1 MKCLFC
7 KDKPVVKA
15 WDTKIQKH
23 ITSTLDRKGH
33 FHIHGDIGN
42 KELVEQFVEVIERE
56 AGIERE
62 VIIQPEPQEIHEI
75 TRVSESPSGGRHI
88 VFGHHRALGDGLM
101 FTAGI
106 RDFKLLFPDI
116 KVDVD
121 SNQSALWQNNPYIEH
136 TYKDYK
142 DLYKEYKNEAGQDAK
157 RRNEWL
163 LDQGIEYYKVGYPMV
178 GNANNTAMHFS
189 VMFLFDMIAVAD
201 LHNELPISLG
211 EFCAA
216 FANGRVADPPL
227 GEPNDEKHGRLA
239 KEPFISLRSK
249 YRQICKEFVR
259 QRGDLHLTPEEKRT
273 NIIQEVYGVEKYW
286 VIAPGGKRD
295 CTAKIWD
302 WRNFQQV
309 IDYFDG
315 LIKFVVIGRSDHLI
329 ESLRNVIDL
338 TDKFNKDV
346 RGLIPL
352 VYNADGCV
360 SGPSFLMHLAAAM
373 PPRINKERKPCVSIL
388 GGREPSAWT
397 WYCNHQV
404 LHTNG
409 VFTCCDNGGCWKART
424 VPLPKDPKHNKSLC
438 QLPIKTDGRTVQSCM
453 ESITVEDV
461 IRAIE
466 KYYDGDIYTYMKPQ
480 MKKIAL
486 PQVAEI
492 AKVYEPT
499 DEKEINLLGNLN
511 SSGGGEQSL
520 MMIATLL
527 HRSGWKVNLYPWG
540 STHENYLQ
548 QDEVEIQPYP
558 FRATEDMLRASDGR
572 TDELMFN
579 YMKPGLPLLFYGNDC
594 VWDFA
599 KYAQGIVDK
608 SSSVAIGINFANGS
622 LPVCRWLGRSG
633 KLKAVIFQNEEK
645 KSEWKQ
651 KAIGFEDTKLIS
663 LFGAIDLN
671 KYYEVCTQPREKKEY
686 MVILKHCKPDGRK
699 YVTEES
705 KSGGDKKHIWQKHF
719 FKETDIK
726 FYTRLMKDTKNTI
739 FEFMEAHREIVN
751 HFENKWWCNGCG
763 KEMKIGESM
772 AICCEGA
779 HPIKRMI
786 FHKWNAM
793 DVGDFLA
800 RGHLYLYRA
809 SNHWRD
815 NYPRVV
821 AEALAA
827 GLPVLSEPRDGT
839 KDRIEHGDTGFYCCH
854 YDEYLM
860 NIKTMM
866 RKEKLRQ
873 AIGREAKDWA
883 KKNLDPM
890 MWIDVLEDTL
900 V

>member
-1 MKCLFC
+1 
-7 KDKPVVKA
+7 
-15 WDTKIQKH
+15 
-23 ITSTLDRKGH
+23 
-33 FHIHGDIGN
+33 
-42 KELVEQFVEVIERE
+42 
-56 AGIERE
+56 
-62 VIIQPEPQEIHEI
+62 
-75 TRVSESPSGGRHI
+75 
-88 VFGHHRALGDGLM
+88 
-101 FTAGI
+101 
-106 RDFKLLFPDI
+106 
-116 KVDVD
+116 
-121 SNQSALWQNNPYIEH
+121 
-136 TYKDYK
+136 
-142 DLYKEYKNEAGQDAK
+142 
-157 RRNEWL
+157 
-163 LDQGIEYYKVGYPMV
+163 
-178 GNANNTAMHFS
+178 
-189 VMFLFDMIAVAD
+189 
-201 LHNELPISLG
+201 
-211 EFCAA
+211 
-216 FANGRVADPPL
+216 
-227 GEPNDEKHGRLA
+227 
-239 KEPFISLRSK
+239 
-249 YRQICKEFVR
+249 
-259 QRGDLHLTPEEKRT
+259 
-273 NIIQEVYGVEKYW
+273 
-286 VIAPGGKRD
+286 
-295 CTAKIWD
+295 
-302 WRNFQQV
+302 
-309 IDYFDG
+309 
-315 LIKFVVIGRSDHLI
+315 
-329 ESLRNVIDL
+329 
-338 TDKFNKDV
+338 
-346 RGLIPL
+346 
-352 VYNADGCV
+352 
-360 SGPSFLMHLAAAM
+360 
-373 PPRINKERKPCVSIL
+373 
-388 GGREPSAWT
+388 
-397 WYCNHQV
+397 
-404 LHTNG
+404 
-409 VFTCCDNGGCWKART
+409 
-424 VPLPKDPKHNKSLC
+424 
-438 QLPIKTDGRTVQSCM
+438 
-453 ESITVEDV
+453 
-461 IRAIE
+461 
-466 KYYDGDIYTYMKPQ
+466 
-480 MKKIAL
+480 
-486 PQVAEI
+486 
-492 AKVYEPT
+492 
-499 DEKEINLLGNLN
+499 
-511 SSGGGEQSL
+511 
-520 MMIATLL
+520 
-527 HRSGWKVNLYPWG
+527 
-540 STHENYLQ
+540 
-548 QDEVEIQPYP
+548 
-558 FRATEDMLRASDGR
+558 
-572 TDELMFN
+572 
-579 YMKPGLPLLFYGNDC
+579 
-594 VWDFA
+594 
-599 KYAQGIVDK
+599 
-608 SSSVAIGINFANGS
+608 
-622 LPVCRWLGRSG
+622 LGRSG

-772 AICCEGA
+772 ATCCEGA